1 MKLTLGLVV
10 VLVMLTTAAWGQ
22 TQDRP
27 GPDAFRVTWK
37 SRPSGTPM
45 IEGAVYNTSAYR
57 VTAVRLRVEGFNDA
71 SNAVG
76 EIFAWAIGDIP
87 PSGQTSFVA
96 ESVPGAVT
104 YRITVVSYDVVAR
117 P

>member
-1 MKLTLGLVV
+1 MKLTVGLVV

-22 TQDRP
+22 GQDGP
-27 GPDAFRVTWK
+27 GSDAFRVTWK

-45 IEGAVYNTSAYR
+45 IEGEVYNTSAYR

-71 SNAVG
+71 RSTVG
-76 EIFAWAIGDIP
+76 ETFTWAIGDIP
-87 PSGQTSFVA
+87 PSGETSFVS

-104 YRITVVSYDVVAR
+104 YRITVVSYDIVSR

>member
-1 MKLTLGLVV
+1 MKLTLGFVV
-10 VLVMLTTAAWGQ
+10 VLVVLTTAAWGQ

-27 GPDAFRVTWK
+27 GTEAFRVTWK

-45 IEGAVYNTSAYR
+45 IEGEVYNTSTYR

-71 SNAVG
+71 RTTVG
-76 EIFAWAIGDIP
+76 ETFTWAIGDIP
-87 PSGQTSFVA
+87 PSGETSFVS

-104 YRITVVSYDVVAR
+104 YRITVVSYDVVSR